1 MKQQKCKPLLK
12 PLTQEEK
19 VVLLPLL
26 LRFFREKTSETNQV
40 TAKDIIQRFNDK
52 KDQIGFKCAFNNS
65 RFMKLT
71 NYIRAQKMLKLV
83 STHKGYY
90 ESFNP
95 NDIEECGHSLMS
107 RIESIKAAANGMF
120 EMAAEMKHEAS
131 MIETCPLGFTWD

>member
-1 MKQQKCKPLLK
+1 MKAKQRKPLLDS
-12 PLTQEEK
+12 LTQEEK

-26 LRFFREKTSETNQV
+26 IRFFKEKTNENNQV
-40 TAKDIIQRFNDK
+40 TAKEIIQRFNDK
-52 KDQIGFKCAFNNS
+52 KQQIGFKCAFNNS

-90 ESFNP
+90 ESFSA
-95 NDIEECGHSLMS
+95 DDVEDCGHSLMS

-120 EMAAEMKHEAS
+120 DMAAEMRHEAS
-131 MIETCPLGFTWD
+131 MIDTCPLGFTWD

>member
-1 MKQQKCKPLLK
+1 MKAKKMKPLLK
-12 PLTQEEK
+12 ALTQEEK
-19 VVLLPLL
+19 VILLPLL
-26 LRFFREKTSETNQV
+26 IRFFKEKTNENNQV

-90 ESFNP
+90 LSFNP
-95 NDIEECGHSLMS
+95 DDVEECGHSLMS

-120 EMAAEMKHEAS
+120 EMAAEMRHE
-131 MIETCPLGFTWD
+131 MTMKDVCPLGFTWD